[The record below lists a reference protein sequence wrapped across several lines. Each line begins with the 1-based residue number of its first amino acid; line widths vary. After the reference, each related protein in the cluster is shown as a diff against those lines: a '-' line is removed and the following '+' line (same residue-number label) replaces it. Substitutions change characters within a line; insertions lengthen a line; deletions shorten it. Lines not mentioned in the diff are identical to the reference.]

1 MKSLNEPIAA
11 LLFSRLA
18 ACAAIDADAT
28 LSIVSEKVTS
38 SKIDPMGW
46 VGDGGEGTVQ
56 SVKAAG
62 DKVEAGAIVKFE
74 GARGKA
80 PERYG
85 LPITVYTD
93 KSKKKLVN
101 LYGIGL

>member
-1 MKSLNEPIAA
+1 M
-11 LLFSRLA
+11 
-18 ACAAIDADAT
+18 
-28 LSIVSEKVTS
+28 
-38 SKIDPMGW
+38 
-46 VGDGGEGTVQ
+46 
-56 SVKAAG
+56 
-62 DKVEAGAIVKFE
+62 KFE
-74 GARGKA
+74 AARGKS